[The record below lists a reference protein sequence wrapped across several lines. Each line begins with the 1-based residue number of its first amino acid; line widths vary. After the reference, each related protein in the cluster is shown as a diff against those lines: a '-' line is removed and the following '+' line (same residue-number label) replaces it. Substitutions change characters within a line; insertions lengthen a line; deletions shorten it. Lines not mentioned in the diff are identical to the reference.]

1 MTKIIKSWRQILATY
16 LQKTEKETVIKDK
29 KFLILNLI
37 QENLTTE
44 ESINL
49 YNTISEMFIDKMK
62 NRLEE
67 VSLEKDVLSVFL
79 NQK

>member
-79 NQK
+79 NQI